1 MQSDNRFLDDAAKLA
16 GGAIGTLAGLK
27 REIEALARQQVE
39 RLLARMDL
47 VTRDEFDA
55 VKEMAA
61 KARAEQDDLAARLG
75 ALEASFE
82 TPPAP
87 VPRDKRAA
95 AKPRARPRKASAKPA
110 EGETKR

>member
-16 GGAIGTLAGLK
+16 GGAIGTLAGLR
-27 REIEALARQQVE
+27 REIETLARQQFE

-61 KARAEQDDLAARLG
+61 KARAEQEDLAARLD
-75 ALEASFE
+75 AVEA
-82 TPPAP
+82 
-87 VPRDKRAA
+87 KAA
-95 AKPRARPRKASAKPA
+95 AKPRTRSRKSSPKSDGGEAKS
-110 EGETKR
+110 

>member
-47 VTRDEFDA
+47 VTRDEFEA

-61 KARAEQDDLAARLG
+61 KARAEQEDLAARFA
-75 ALEASFE
+75 ALEARN
-82 TPPAP
+82 TP
-87 VPRDKRAA
+87 
-95 AKPRARPRKASAKPA
+95 KPRAKSRKASPKSPA
-110 EGETKR
+110 GEAGP

>member
-16 GGAIGTLAGLK
+16 GGAIGTLAGLR

-47 VTRDEFDA
+47 VTRDEFEA

-61 KARAEQDDLAARLG
+61 KARAEQEDLAARLA
-75 ALEASFE
+75 ALEAK
-82 TPPAP
+82 P
-87 VPRDKRAA
+87 A
-95 AKPRARPRKASAKPA
+95 AKPRAKAKKSSAKSGDDKA
-110 EGETKR
+110 NG

>member
-1 MQSDNRFLDDAAKLA
+1 MQSDNRFLDDAARLA
-16 GGAIGTLAGLK
+16 GGAIGTLAGLR

-61 KARAEQDDLAARLG
+61 KARAEQEDLAARLA
-75 ALEASFE
+75 ALEAK
-82 TPPAP
+82 
-87 VPRDKRAA
+87 PRS
-95 AKPRARPRKASAKPA
+95 KPRAKARKSSAKSSDGKA
-110 EGETKR
+110 KE

>member
-39 RLLARMDL
+39 RLRARMDL
-47 VTRDEFDA
+47 VTRDEFEA

-61 KARAEQDDLAARLG
+61 KARAEQDDLAARLA
-75 ALEASFE
+75 ALEAKS
-82 TPPAP
+82 AP
-87 VPRDKRAA
+87 KPGAKSGKPKP
-95 AKPRARPRKASAKPA
+95 KPRSGDAKS
-110 EGETKR
+110 

>member
-16 GGAIGTLAGLK
+16 GGAIGSLTGLK
-27 REIEALARQQVE
+27 REIETLARQQVE

-61 KARAEQDDLAARLG
+61 KARAEQEDLAARLA
-75 ALEASFE
+75 ALEGKA
-82 TPPAP
+82 T
-87 VPRDKRAA
+87 
-95 AKPRARPRKASAKPA
+95 AKPRSKAKKPA
-110 EGETKR
+110 AKSDDDAARS

>member
-16 GGAIGTLAGLK
+16 GGAIGTLAGLR

-61 KARAEQDDLAARLG
+61 TARAEQEDLAARL
-75 ALEASFE
+75 AAIEAK
-82 TPPAP
+82 T
-87 VPRDKRAA
+87 A
-95 AKPRARPRKASAKPA
+95 AKPRAKPRKAS
-110 EGETKR
+110 TKSGARKSKS